1 MKIRTVI
8 LIALAAM
15 LGACSDDDRSY
26 AEMSDDNVFKGQVD
40 SLDKARSVEGTIQS
54 SFDQR
59 GQQVEQ

>member
-1 MKIRTVI
+1 MKIRT
-8 LIALAAM
+8 LIMIAFAAL

>member
-1 MKIRTVI
+1 M
-8 LIALAAM
+8 IAITAL
-15 LGACSDDDRSY
+15 LGACSDDERSY
-26 AEMSDDNVFKGQVD
+26 AEMSDDNVFKDQVD